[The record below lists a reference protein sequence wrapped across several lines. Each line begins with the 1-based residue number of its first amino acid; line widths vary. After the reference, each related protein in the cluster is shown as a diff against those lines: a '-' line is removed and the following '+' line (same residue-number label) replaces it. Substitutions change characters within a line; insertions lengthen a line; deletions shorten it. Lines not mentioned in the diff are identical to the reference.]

1 MLAVE
6 VVFGIVTEFA
16 RASKQGHHLISIAV
30 RMRFRDCFAATYSR
44 KHFRFFRFGVI
55 GLRPLIDREIKL
67 QGE

>member
-16 RASKQGHHLISIAV
+16 RASKQGHHL
-30 RMRFRDCFAATYSR
+30 MRLSGCGDFAMFFGATYSR
-44 KHFRFFRFGVI
+44 EHFRSFRFGVI